1 MQKPTRPTQIEEF
14 VETTIT
20 DLSAFWIF
28 LFVCLFDLSV
38 LSFVVYLFVCSVICC
53 LFVRLFSFFV
63 VLLFVCLSVL
73 CVLLFSVLCLCLFVS
88 FSLFCLFLFI
98 LFLIDCFVC
107 LYVSFCLF
115 FLFFIYV
122 LSVCRNWFD
131 NVFVIPAQ
139 QFLCPWDLELMLTD
153 TKWEFHKY
161 LLEILFWLEG
171 LFLPYLQYCVL
182 FHP

>member
-1 MQKPTRPTQIEEF
+1 MWTNASWVDTNWIKNYLVQKPTRPTQIEEF

-115 FLFFIYV
+115 FAFFYMCLVFTEIDLIMFLLYQLISSYV
-122 LSVCRNWFD
+122 HETWNW
-131 NVFVIPAQ
+131 
-139 QFLCPWDLELMLTD
+139 C
-153 TKWEFHKY
+153 
-161 LLEILFWLEG
+161 
-171 LFLPYLQYCVL
+171 
-182 FHP
+182 

>member
-53 LFVRLFSFFV
+53 LFVRLFSFLV

-73 CVLLFSVLCLCLFVS
+73 CVLLFFCTVPLSVCVF
-88 FSLFCLFLFI
+88 FFI
-98 LFLIDCFVC
+98 LF
-107 LYVSFCLF
+107 
-115 FLFFIYV
+115 
-122 LSVCRNWFD
+122 
-131 NVFVIPAQ
+131 VFVY
-139 QFLCPWDLELMLTD
+139 FVS
-153 TKWEFHKY
+153 Y
-161 LLEILFWLEG
+161 
-171 LFLPYLQYCVL
+171 
-182 FHP
+182 

>member
-53 LFVRLFSFFV
+53 LFLRLFSFFV

-73 CVLLFSVLCLCLFVS
+73 CVLLFFCSVPLSVCVF
-88 FSLFCLFLFI
+88 FFI
-98 LFLIDCFVC
+98 LF
-107 LYVSFCLF
+107 
-115 FLFFIYV
+115 
-122 LSVCRNWFD
+122 
-131 NVFVIPAQ
+131 VFVY
-139 QFLCPWDLELMLTD
+139 FVS
-153 TKWEFHKY
+153 Y
-161 LLEILFWLEG
+161 
-171 LFLPYLQYCVL
+171 
-182 FHP
+182 

>member
-73 CVLLFSVLCLCLFVS
+73 CVLLFFCPVPLSVS

-107 LYVSFCLF
+107 LYVSFWFFFAFFYMCLVF
-115 FLFFIYV
+115 TEIDLIMFLLYQLISSYV
-122 LSVCRNWFD
+122 HETWN
-131 NVFVIPAQ
+131 
-139 QFLCPWDLELMLTD
+139 
-153 TKWEFHKY
+153 
-161 LLEILFWLEG
+161 
-171 LFLPYLQYCVL
+171 
-182 FHP
+182 